1 MLQVL
6 DGVVGGEVEGEELEG
21 EEEEEEGE
29 EDSEEGVEEEE
40 EEEEEGSRV
49 REVVEGGWEEEV
61 GWEEGGRWSLSHTDT
76 KVRDVRARSCE
87 CFLVRLVI

>member
-21 EEEEEEGE
+21 EGEEEEGE

-40 EEEEEGSRV
+40 EEEGSRV
-49 REVVEGGWEEEV
+49 REVVEGG
-61 GWEEGGRWSLSHTDT
+61 
-76 KVRDVRARSCE
+76 
-87 CFLVRLVI
+87 

>member
-6 DGVVGGEVEGEELEG
+6 DGVVDVEVEGEELEG
-21 EEEEEEGE
+21 EEGEEEGE
-29 EDSEEGVEEEE
+29 EDSEEGV

-76 KVRDVRARSCE
+76 KVRDVNDC
-87 CFLVRLVI
+87 

>member
-21 EEEEEEGE
+21 EGEEEEGE
-29 EDSEEGVEEEE
+29 EDSEEGVEE

-87 CFLVRLVI
+87 WLLVWLVI